1 MGANRVHF
9 VFRLAVLSSGIAL
22 GLVGTTTSATRT
34 QTQLTA
40 KIPFSFQAGTEQ
52 MPAGVYSIS
61 VLSDHE
67 VIFQDR
73 DPGRQSNTSLVVI
86 PSEEAEFQRDGRLMF
101 RRYGEHVFLHGVW
114 PAASSDGVSLV
125 PTLEE
130 RAVRSHSE
138 QPEAKTQI
146 TINAEPNL

>member
-1 MGANRVHF
+1 MRFTRVHSI
-9 VFRLAVLSSGIAL
+9 FRLAVLASGFAL
-22 GLVGTTTSATRT
+22 GLYGTTISATRT
-34 QTQLTA
+34 QNELTA
-40 KIPFSFQAGTEQ
+40 RIPFAFHAGTER

-67 VIFQDR
+67 VLFRDR
-73 DPGRQSNTSLVVI
+73 DRGQEINTSLVVI
-86 PSEEAEFQRDGRLMF
+86 PSEEAEFQRDGRLVF
-101 RRYGEHVFLHGVW
+101 RRYGEQVFLHGVW

-138 QPEAKTQI
+138 QPESKAQI

>member
-1 MGANRVHF
+1 MHF
-9 VFRLAVLSSGIAL
+9 VFRLAVLSCGIAL
-22 GLVGTTTSATRT
+22 GLGGTTTSATRT

-40 KIPFSFQAGTEQ
+40 TIPFSFQAGTAQ

-67 VIFQDR
+67 VIFRDR
-73 DPGRQSNTSLVVI
+73 DAGRQTDTSVVVI
-86 PSEEAEFQRDGRLMF
+86 PSEEADFQRDGRLVF
-101 RRYGEHVFLHGVW
+101 RRYGDHTFLHGVW

-138 QPEAKTQI
+138 QPEAKAQI